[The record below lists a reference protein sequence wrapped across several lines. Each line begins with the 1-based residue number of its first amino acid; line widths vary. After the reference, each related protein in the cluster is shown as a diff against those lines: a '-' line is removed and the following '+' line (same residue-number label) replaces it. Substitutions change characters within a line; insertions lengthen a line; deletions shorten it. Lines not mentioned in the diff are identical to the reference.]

1 MREGQGLPLNILVDA
16 LKLYNDLTFRL
27 QIDKIDRQLQS
38 GAISEDEK
46 KKLEEKKN
54 ALLANIL
61 EDVLK
66 PRQ

>member
-1 MREGQGLPLNILVDA
+1 MIYYAHGTA
-16 LKLYNDLTFRL
+16 LITE
-27 QIDKIDRQLQS
+27 IDRQLQS

-46 KKLEEKKN
+46 KKLEEKKK

-61 EDVLK
+61 EDVFK